1 MNKALSLEQKQYIK
15 EHPKESAYEMAKIFG
30 CSEQTVYYWLHKYHG
45 DAFLEVKKAETEH
58 KHKIVRELYPT
69 HSATEVAKILGISK
83 SAVNNM
89 ARRLGVRHTEEA
101 NKRILQDNLDKIH
114 QPSVVAKRISSLKV
128 LIKAENRRAELGLPL
143 KTKRKFSTISGRQV
157 CSRSYLVRRYNYIYD
172 KSLGKF
178 LTIFYDEETKR
189 LPLER
194 ERYYSEKYGF
204 QFRKA

>member
-1 MNKALSLEQKQYIK
+1 MILTSEQKQYIK
-15 EHPKESAYEMAKIFG
+15 EHPKESAYAMAKMFG

-45 DAFLEVKKAETEH
+45 DAFLEVKKAETER
-58 KHKIVRELYPT
+58 KHKVVRELYPT
-69 HSATEVAKILGISK
+69 HSATEVGKILGITR

-89 ARRLGVRHTEEA
+89 AKRLGVRHTEEA
-101 NKRILQDNLDKIH
+101 ARRMQQENLTKMH
-114 QPSVVAKRISSLKV
+114 QPSVVAKRLKNLKM
-128 LIKAENRRAELGLPL
+128 LIEAESRRAELGLPL

-157 CSRSYLVRRYNYIYD
+157 CSRSYLVRQYNYIYD